1 MMYSIFQ
8 KAKTY
13 LFLLLLSALINTAYA
28 NNAASAS
35 TLASDLHNLLS
46 EAEAVNMQLAG
57 ITLTDNNLCSELSSA
72 HQSAEALINSIEIIN
87 ANLTTPLSVDND
99 SMQVL
104 DDISAVIVVMAAN
117 STGLSLDLT
126 ALGSTANMSTIS
138 NGLSAMLRLSDDIGT
153 MANRIL
159 EMADKILLMADN
171 IGTMADRIILTQ
183 QIQSENLALTQASI
197 LATQQNS
204 LALVSVINTSTYN
217 ADFNA
222 QIWTG
227 NILAADMS
235 TTWLTQFNMSTAWA
249 SLATDVESLLAQ
261 ITTTHE
267 MISAAAAT
275 NTIYLDVDSYTAL
288 ADMSIMVNA
297 ISVAMEGLA
306 LATEGLSPIT
316 RDITLSDS
324 MNSILQLSTDI
335 GVMANRI
342 LEMADLILAMADNIG
357 LTSDQIIATQQL
369 QTTNYAATLASV
381 ETTQEI
387 AISIIAVN
395 SL

>member
-1 MMYSIFQ
+1 
-8 KAKTY
+8 
-13 LFLLLLSALINTAYA
+13 
-28 NNAASAS
+28 
-35 TLASDLHNLLS
+35 
-46 EAEAVNMQLAG
+46 
-57 ITLTDNNLCSELSSA
+57 
-72 HQSAEALINSIEIIN
+72 
-87 ANLTTPLSVDND
+87 
-99 SMQVL
+99 
-104 DDISAVIVVMAAN
+104 
-117 STGLSLDLT
+117 
-126 ALGSTANMSTIS
+126 
-138 NGLSAMLRLSDDIGT
+138 

-183 QIQSENLALTQASI
+183 QIQSENLALTQVSI

-387 AISIIAVN
+387 AISIIAIN